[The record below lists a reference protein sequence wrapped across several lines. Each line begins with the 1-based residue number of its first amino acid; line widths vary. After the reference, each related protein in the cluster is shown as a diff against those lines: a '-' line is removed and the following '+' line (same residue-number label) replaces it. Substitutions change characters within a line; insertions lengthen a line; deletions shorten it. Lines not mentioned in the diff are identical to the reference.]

1 MNVVLILVIGFF
13 SGITNALFGV
23 GGGVVMVPAMTLL
36 LAYDTKRAV
45 ATSLLVII
53 PTSIISVAQKWKGG
67 LMDWNAALQMMP
79 LAILGSLVGQW
90 IFNKLP
96 AADLKRVFGGFM
108 LLVGVRM
115 LFGK

>member
-1 MNVVLILVIGFF
+1 MNLLLVLVIGFV

-36 LAYDTKRAV
+36 MGYDPKRAV

-53 PTSIISVAQKWKGG
+53 PTSLVSVAQKWKGG
-67 LMDWNAALQMMP
+67 LMDWNVAMQMMP
-79 LAILGSLVGQW
+79 LAIVGSLVGQM